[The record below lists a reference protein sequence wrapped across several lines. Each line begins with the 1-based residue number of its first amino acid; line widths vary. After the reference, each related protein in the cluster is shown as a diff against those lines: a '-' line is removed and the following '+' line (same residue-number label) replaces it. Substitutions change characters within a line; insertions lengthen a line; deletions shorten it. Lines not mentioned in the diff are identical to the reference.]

1 MQRGS
6 LAVVLRGR
14 GLCTLRWPRGSF
26 RFHQGGQ
33 PLSTSLLLPARLSAI
48 HILCDRWVMEKPPP
62 PRSLH
67 GIISDKSASHV
78 LIGASSALVYV
89 KRGGV
94 RPYPYLAT

>member
-1 MQRGS
+1 MHAAMAMGEFS
-6 LAVVLRGR
+6 LSSGR
-14 GLCTLRWPRGSF
+14 SASQHEPRC
-26 RFHQGGQ
+26 
-33 PLSTSLLLPARLSAI
+33 LLAYLQYI
-48 HILCDRWVMEKPPP
+48 MCDRWVMEKPPP